1 MAQRCCVVGGGMLG
15 LTIAHQLARRG
26 CAVTIY
32 EAAPV
37 LGGLASVWELGDLI
51 WDRHYHVILASDEFL
66 RSLLKEL
73 DLDSKLSW
81 VSTKTGFFTDGR
93 VHPFTTIFDF
103 IRFPGLTLTDKVR
116 LLGTIFLDS
125 RRRD

>member
-51 WDRHYHVILASDEFL
+51 WDRHYHVILASDSFL
-66 RSLLKEL
+66 HSLLKEL
-73 DLDSKLSW
+73 HLEKQLSW
-81 VSTKTGFFTDGR
+81 VSTQTGFFADGHM
-93 VHPFTTIFDF
+93 HPFTTIFDF
-103 IRFPGLTLTDKVR
+103 IRFPGLSWPDKTR
-116 LLGTIFLDS
+116 LLATNF
-125 RRRD
+125 RNAR